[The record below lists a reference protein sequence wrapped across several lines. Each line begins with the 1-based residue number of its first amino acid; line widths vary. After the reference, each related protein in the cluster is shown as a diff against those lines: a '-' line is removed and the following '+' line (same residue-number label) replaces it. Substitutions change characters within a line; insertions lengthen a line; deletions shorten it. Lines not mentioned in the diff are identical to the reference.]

1 MAKKTEKLGDT
12 VDTLRP
18 YLERALTDDE
28 FRKDLKDAIG
38 TAREIYGD
46 LAKKN
51 GGFRSA
57 AALALDKDTQEN
69 LKKALDD
76 IASATE
82 RVKGAKKK
90 SKHRGRKTLLVA
102 GVIAGALYNPW
113 TGPQTRS
120 WIVERVGGDDG
131 LEPVDWDLPAE
142 PVNVEETAESVTEKA
157 ESAVANSKKAA
168 AEATD
173 AD

>member
-51 GGFRSA
+51 GGVRSA
-57 AALALDKDTQEN
+57 AALAMDKDTQEN
-69 LKKALDD
+69 LKKALED

-82 RVKGAKKK
+82 RVKGKKK
-90 SKHRGRKTLLVA
+90 NKHRGRKTLLVA

-113 TGPQTRS
+113 TGPQTRA

-142 PVNVEETAESVTEKA
+142 PVNVEETAESVAEKA
-157 ESAVANSKKAA
+157 ESAANSSKKAA

-173 AD
+173 AE